1 MPVTFVSIA
10 LAWGLLS
17 GAVTGVA
24 AAATTEQAAPEVTI
38 QVTIKKMEFHV
49 TGYGREG
56 NPTAIVVRNED
67 GVTHGFYSP
76 LFKDT
81 PVRLEGDGY
90 QVAGKDVPSFRV
102 DPGKTMTL
110 HFTKGSAEAP
120 LTMMSP
126 LMRHVIWCDM
136 HPDVKGELFIIER
149 KPCLEPLQLGQATGV
164 IGRHGRLMRVR
175 QHHACA
181 DKHGRTQRERSE
193 EDEQSLLHGEVI
205 VA

>member
-1 MPVTFVSIA
+1 M
-10 LAWGLLS
+10 
-17 GAVTGVA
+17 
-24 AAATTEQAAPEVTI
+24 TI

-56 NPTAIVVRNED
+56 NPTAIVVRNDD

-76 LFKDT
+76 LFKDM
-81 PVRLEGDGY
+81 PVR
-90 QVAGKDVPSFRV
+90 PSFRI

-110 HFTKGSAEAP
+110 HFTKGSADAP

-149 KPCLEPLQLGQATGV
+149 RGG
-164 IGRHGRLMRVR
+164 
-175 QHHACA
+175 
-181 DKHGRTQRERSE
+181 
-193 EDEQSLLHGEVI
+193 
-205 VA
+205 

>member
-1 MPVTFVSIA
+1 MGMAVSD
-10 LAWGLLS
+10 
-17 GAVTGVA
+17 A
-24 AAATTEQAAPEVTI
+24 AAAGKELAELTI

-56 NPTAIVVRNED
+56 NPTAIVVRNDD

-81 PVRLEGDGY
+81 SVRLEGDGY
-90 QVAGKDVPSFRV
+90 QVAGKDGPSFRV

-149 KPCLEPLQLGQATGV
+149 RGG
-164 IGRHGRLMRVR
+164 
-175 QHHACA
+175 
-181 DKHGRTQRERSE
+181 
-193 EDEQSLLHGEVI
+193 
-205 VA
+205 

>member
-1 MPVTFVSIA
+1 MRTIRGDPMTAAFFSTA
-10 LAWGLLS
+10 LALGVLVGS
-17 GAVTGVA
+17 GPTVTY
-24 AAATTEQAAPEVTI
+24 AATVEKELPELTI
-38 QVTIKKMEFHV
+38 QVAIKNMAFHV

-56 NPTAIVVRNED
+56 NPTTIVVRNDD

-76 LFKDT
+76 LFKDM

-90 QVAGKDVPSFRV
+90 QVAGKDGPSFRL

-110 HFTKGSAEAP
+110 HFTKGSATAP

-149 KPCLEPLQLGQATGV
+149 RG
-164 IGRHGRLMRVR
+164 
-175 QHHACA
+175 
-181 DKHGRTQRERSE
+181 S
-193 EDEQSLLHGEVI
+193 
-205 VA
+205 

>member
-1 MPVTFVSIA
+1 MTSRWVSTA
-10 LAWGLLS
+10 LALSLSAGL
-17 GAVTGVA
+17 GTAVTAIVMA
-24 AAATTEQAAPEVTI
+24 EKAAPELTI
-38 QVTIKKMEFHV
+38 QVTIKNMEFHV

-90 QVAGKDVPSFRV
+90 RIEGKDGPAFRL

-126 LMRHVIWCDM
+126 LMRHVIRCDM

-149 KPCLEPLQLGQATGV
+149 RGG
-164 IGRHGRLMRVR
+164 
-175 QHHACA
+175 
-181 DKHGRTQRERSE
+181 
-193 EDEQSLLHGEVI
+193 
-205 VA
+205 

>member
-1 MPVTFVSIA
+1 MRTIRGDPLIA
-10 LAWGLLS
+10 VCFTIGLALGLP
-17 GAVTGVA
+17 GAGTRVIH
-24 AAATTEQAAPEVTI
+24 AATAEKASPELTI

-49 TGYGREG
+49 TGYGQEG
-56 NPTAIVVRNED
+56 NPTAIVVRNDD

-76 LFKDT
+76 LFKDM

-90 QVAGKDVPSFRV
+90 QVEGKDGPSFRI

-136 HPDVKGELFIIER
+136 HPDVKGELFMIER
-149 KPCLEPLQLGQATGV
+149 RGG
-164 IGRHGRLMRVR
+164 
-175 QHHACA
+175 
-181 DKHGRTQRERSE
+181 
-193 EDEQSLLHGEVI
+193 
-205 VA
+205 

>member
-1 MPVTFVSIA
+1 MRTIRGDPMATVFFSTA
-10 LAWGLLS
+10 LALGVLL
-17 GAVTGVA
+17 GGGMGVA
-24 AAATTEQAAPEVTI
+24 GAAATEKAVPELTI
-38 QVTIKKMEFHV
+38 QVAIKNMEFHV

-76 LFKDT
+76 LFKET

-90 QVAGKDVPSFRV
+90 QVAGKDGPSFRV

-110 HFTKGSAEAP
+110 HFTKGSATAP

-149 KPCLEPLQLGQATGV
+149 RG
-164 IGRHGRLMRVR
+164 
-175 QHHACA
+175 
-181 DKHGRTQRERSE
+181 
-193 EDEQSLLHGEVI
+193 
-205 VA
+205 

>member
-1 MPVTFVSIA
+1 MRTIRRVLLTATVCSTA
-10 LAWGLLS
+10 LVVGGLLS
-17 GAVTGVA
+17 VGMAVSDA
-24 AAATTEQAAPEVTI
+24 AAAGKELAELTI

-56 NPTAIVVRNED
+56 NPTAIVVRNDD

-81 PVRLEGDGY
+81 SVRLEGDGY
-90 QVAGKDVPSFRV
+90 QVAGKDGPSFRV

-149 KPCLEPLQLGQATGV
+149 RGG
-164 IGRHGRLMRVR
+164 
-175 QHHACA
+175 
-181 DKHGRTQRERSE
+181 
-193 EDEQSLLHGEVI
+193 
-205 VA
+205 

>member
-1 MPVTFVSIA
+1 MRRIRGDPMTAVLLVSA
-10 LAWGLLS
+10 TLGVLS
-17 GAVTGVA
+17 GWGAGVTN
-24 AAATTEQAAPEVTI
+24 AAATEKALPELTIEVTI
-38 QVTIKKMEFHV
+38 KNMEFHV

-56 NPTAIVVRNED
+56 NPTAIMVRNED

-76 LFKDT
+76 LFKEV

-90 QVAGKDVPSFRV
+90 QVAGKDGPAFRV

-136 HPDVKGELFIIER
+136 HPDLKGELFIIER
-149 KPCLEPLQLGQATGV
+149 RGG
-164 IGRHGRLMRVR
+164 
-175 QHHACA
+175 
-181 DKHGRTQRERSE
+181 
-193 EDEQSLLHGEVI
+193 
-205 VA
+205 

>member
-1 MPVTFVSIA
+1 MFGRFLSIA
-10 LAWGLLS
+10 MALGLLS
-17 GAVTGVA
+17 GAVRGGTVA
-24 AAATTEQAAPEVTI
+24 AAIEQTVPESTI
-38 QVTIKKMEFHV
+38 EVTIKKMEFHV

-76 LFKDT
+76 LFKGT
-81 PVRLEGDGY
+81 AVRLEGDGY
-90 QVAGKDVPSFRV
+90 QVEGKDGPAFRV

-136 HPDVKGELFIIER
+136 HPEVKGELFIIER
-149 KPCLEPLQLGQATGV
+149 KG
-164 IGRHGRLMRVR
+164 
-175 QHHACA
+175 
-181 DKHGRTQRERSE
+181 
-193 EDEQSLLHGEVI
+193 
-205 VA
+205 

>member
-1 MPVTFVSIA
+1 MTIRGDPLTAVLFSTVLGVS
-10 LAWGLLS
+10 LLWP
-17 GAVTGVA
+17 GTEITRVA
-24 AAATTEQAAPEVTI
+24 TAAKDMSELTI
-38 QVTIKKMEFHV
+38 EVTIKKMEFHV

-67 GVTHGFYSP
+67 GVTHGFSSP

-90 QVAGKDVPSFRV
+90 QVTGKGVPSFRI

-110 HFTKGSAEAP
+110 HFTTGSTAAP

-136 HPDVKGELFIIER
+136 HPEVKGELFIIER
-149 KPCLEPLQLGQATGV
+149 RGG
-164 IGRHGRLMRVR
+164 
-175 QHHACA
+175 
-181 DKHGRTQRERSE
+181 
-193 EDEQSLLHGEVI
+193 
-205 VA
+205 

>member
-1 MPVTFVSIA
+1 MRSIRDDPRRAAWWVSTMA
-10 LAWGLLS
+10 LCGLLGF
-17 GAVTGVA
+17 GAGVTDGD
-24 AAATTEQAAPEVTI
+24 ATDKAVPELTI
-38 QVTIKKMEFHV
+38 QVAIKNMEFHV

-81 PVRLEGDGY
+81 PVGLEGDGY
-90 QVAGKDVPSFRV
+90 QVAGRDGPAFRV

-126 LMRHVIWCDM
+126 LMRYVIWCDM
-136 HPDVKGELFIIER
+136 HPGVKGELFIIER
-149 KPCLEPLQLGQATGV
+149 RG
-164 IGRHGRLMRVR
+164 
-175 QHHACA
+175 
-181 DKHGRTQRERSE
+181 
-193 EDEQSLLHGEVI
+193 
-205 VA
+205 

>member
-1 MPVTFVSIA
+1 MRTRREESRAGPMPVTFVSIA
-10 LAWGLLS
+10 LAWGVLS
-17 GAVTGVA
+17 GAATGVA
-24 AAATTEQAAPEVTI
+24 AAATTEQAVSEVTI
-38 QVTIKKMEFHV
+38 HVTIKKMEFHV

-76 LFKDT
+76 LFKGT
-81 PVRLEGDGY
+81 AVRLEGDGY
-90 QVAGKDVPSFRV
+90 QVEGKDGPAFRV

-136 HPDVKGELFIIER
+136 HPEVKGELFIIER
-149 KPCLEPLQLGQATGV
+149 KG
-164 IGRHGRLMRVR
+164 
-175 QHHACA
+175 
-181 DKHGRTQRERSE
+181 
-193 EDEQSLLHGEVI
+193 
-205 VA
+205 

>member
-1 MPVTFVSIA
+1 MRSIPLTAVLCSTALVLGVLLTREMAVSNA
-10 LAWGLLS
+10 AS
-17 GAVTGVA
+17 TGK
-24 AAATTEQAAPEVTI
+24 EIPELTI
-38 QVTIKKMEFHV
+38 QVAIKNMAFHV

-56 NPTAIVVRNED
+56 NPTAIVVRNDD

-76 LFKDT
+76 LFKET

-90 QVAGKDVPSFRV
+90 QVAGKDGPSFRV

-110 HFTKGSAEAP
+110 HFTKGSATAP

-149 KPCLEPLQLGQATGV
+149 RGG
-164 IGRHGRLMRVR
+164 
-175 QHHACA
+175 
-181 DKHGRTQRERSE
+181 
-193 EDEQSLLHGEVI
+193 
-205 VA
+205 

>member
-1 MPVTFVSIA
+1 MRTIRGDPMTAVFLSTA
-10 LAWGLLS
+10 LALGVLVGL
-17 GAVTGVA
+17 GTAVTHAVTA
-24 AAATTEQAAPEVTI
+24 EKEAPELTI
-38 QVTIKKMEFHV
+38 QVAIKNMAFHV

-56 NPTAIVVRNED
+56 NLTAIVVRNDD

-76 LFKDT
+76 LFKET

-90 QVAGKDVPSFRV
+90 QVAGQDGPSFRV

-110 HFTKGSAEAP
+110 HFTKGSATAP

-149 KPCLEPLQLGQATGV
+149 RGG
-164 IGRHGRLMRVR
+164 
-175 QHHACA
+175 
-181 DKHGRTQRERSE
+181 
-193 EDEQSLLHGEVI
+193 
-205 VA
+205 

>member
-1 MPVTFVSIA
+1 MGSIPLTAAFCSTALVLGVLLTREMAVSNA
-10 LAWGLLS
+10 AS
-17 GAVTGVA
+17 TGK
-24 AAATTEQAAPEVTI
+24 EIPELTI

-90 QVAGKDVPSFRV
+90 QVAGKDGPAFRV

-126 LMRHVIWCDM
+126 LMRYVIWCDM

-149 KPCLEPLQLGQATGV
+149 RGG
-164 IGRHGRLMRVR
+164 
-175 QHHACA
+175 
-181 DKHGRTQRERSE
+181 
-193 EDEQSLLHGEVI
+193 
-205 VA
+205 

>member
-1 MPVTFVSIA
+1 MCSTA
-10 LAWGLLS
+10 LVVGGLLS
-17 GAVTGVA
+17 VGMAVSDA
-24 AAATTEQAAPEVTI
+24 AAAGKELAELTI

-56 NPTAIVVRNED
+56 NPTAIVVRNDD

-76 LFKDT
+76 LFKDM

-90 QVAGKDVPSFRV
+90 QVEGKDGPSFRI

-149 KPCLEPLQLGQATGV
+149 RGG
-164 IGRHGRLMRVR
+164 
-175 QHHACA
+175 
-181 DKHGRTQRERSE
+181 
-193 EDEQSLLHGEVI
+193 
-205 VA
+205 

>member
-1 MPVTFVSIA
+1 MRTMRSVPLTAAYYPTA
-10 LAWGLLS
+10 LALGALLLA
-17 GAVTGVA
+17 GMAVSDA
-24 AAATTEQAAPEVTI
+24 AAAGKEPAELTI

-56 NPTAIVVRNED
+56 NPTAIVVRNDD

-76 LFKDT
+76 LFKDM

-90 QVAGKDVPSFRV
+90 QVEGKDGPSFRI

-110 HFTKGSAEAP
+110 HFTKGSADAP

-126 LMRHVIWCDM
+126 PMRHVIWCDM

-149 KPCLEPLQLGQATGV
+149 RGG
-164 IGRHGRLMRVR
+164 
-175 QHHACA
+175 
-181 DKHGRTQRERSE
+181 
-193 EDEQSLLHGEVI
+193 
-205 VA
+205 

>member
-1 MPVTFVSIA
+1 MTRGKADAMRTRREESRAGPMFVRFLLVVMA
-10 LAWGLLS
+10 LGLLS
-17 GAVTGVA
+17 GALGGGAVVA
-24 AAATTEQAAPEVTI
+24 ATEKAVPESTI

-76 LFKDT
+76 LFKGT
-81 PVRLEGDGY
+81 AVRVEGDGY
-90 QVAGKDVPSFRV
+90 QVEGTDGPAFRV

-110 HFTKGSAEAP
+110 HLTKGSAEAP

-126 LMRHVIWCDM
+126 LMRHVMWCDM

-149 KPCLEPLQLGQATGV
+149 RGL
-164 IGRHGRLMRVR
+164 
-175 QHHACA
+175 
-181 DKHGRTQRERSE
+181 
-193 EDEQSLLHGEVI
+193 
-205 VA
+205 

>member
-1 MPVTFVSIA
+1 MFVLFCSIA
-10 LAWGLLS
+10 MALGLSLGPGRG
-17 GAVTGVA
+17 GAAVA
-24 AAATTEQAAPEVTI
+24 ATEKVVPESTI
-38 QVTIKKMEFHV
+38 HVTIKKMEFHV

-81 PVRLEGDGY
+81 PVGLEGDGY
-90 QVAGKDVPSFRV
+90 QVAGRDGPAFRV

-126 LMRHVIWCDM
+126 LMRYVIWCDM
-136 HPDVKGELFIIER
+136 HPEVKGELFIIER
-149 KPCLEPLQLGQATGV
+149 KG
-164 IGRHGRLMRVR
+164 
-175 QHHACA
+175 
-181 DKHGRTQRERSE
+181 
-193 EDEQSLLHGEVI
+193 
-205 VA
+205 

>member
-1 MPVTFVSIA
+1 MRTIRSDPAIA
-10 LAWGLLS
+10 LFSTPALALGLLL
-17 GAVTGVA
+17 GVGTA
-24 AAATTEQAAPEVTI
+24 DTHAATAEKVSPELTI
-38 QVTIKKMEFHV
+38 QVAIKNMAFRV

-56 NPTAIVVRNED
+56 NPTAIVVRNDD

-76 LFKDT
+76 LFKGT

-90 QVAGKDVPSFRV
+90 QVTGKEGPSFRI

-149 KPCLEPLQLGQATGV
+149 RGG
-164 IGRHGRLMRVR
+164 
-175 QHHACA
+175 
-181 DKHGRTQRERSE
+181 
-193 EDEQSLLHGEVI
+193 
-205 VA
+205 

>member
-1 MPVTFVSIA
+1 MRAIRGDPMRVLFVSTA
-10 LAWGLLS
+10 LGLGVLF
-17 GAVTGVA
+17 GPGTGEIN
-24 AAATTEQAAPEVTI
+24 AATAGKELPELTI

-90 QVAGKDVPSFRV
+90 QVAGKDGPSFRV

-126 LMRHVIWCDM
+126 LTRHVIWCDM

-149 KPCLEPLQLGQATGV
+149 RGG
-164 IGRHGRLMRVR
+164 
-175 QHHACA
+175 
-181 DKHGRTQRERSE
+181 
-193 EDEQSLLHGEVI
+193 
-205 VA
+205 

>member
-1 MPVTFVSIA
+1 MRTIRGDPMTAMFLSTA
-10 LAWGLLS
+10 LALGALLS
-17 GAVTGVA
+17 VGMNASD
-24 AAATTEQAAPEVTI
+24 AATAGKELPELTI

-90 QVAGKDVPSFRV
+90 QVAGKDGPSFRV

-110 HFTKGSAEAP
+110 HFTKGSATAP

-149 KPCLEPLQLGQATGV
+149 RGG
-164 IGRHGRLMRVR
+164 
-175 QHHACA
+175 
-181 DKHGRTQRERSE
+181 
-193 EDEQSLLHGEVI
+193 
-205 VA
+205 